1 MVLVLSER
9 ISISP
14 VVNHLLMTIL
24 KLEVEGEKTRNLIVE
39 PQKSGTW
46 DLSQQTPVNPWEKRT
61 TNSMSFHSTR
71 AQASRKKHSFML
83 TSQPVAMCFFLRK
96 EGTYLDEWN
105 ISFKF
110 GPFSGEH
117 SFHFRAVTS
126 RRMFHHQPKTQPQN
140 TKKQQ
145 KIPPATKSDH
155 FNFSLKKK
163 CENSCILKLFESP
176 LTKRWGGIP

>member
-24 KLEVEGEKTRNLIVE
+24 KLEVEGKKTRNLIVE

-71 AQASRKKHSFML
+71 AQAFRKKNSFML
-83 TSQPVAMCFFLRK
+83 PSQPVAMWDFFLRK

-105 ISFKF
+105 ISFKN

-117 SFHFRAVTS
+117 
-126 RRMFHHQPKTQPQN
+126 
-140 TKKQQ
+140 
-145 KIPPATKSDH
+145 
-155 FNFSLKKK
+155 
-163 CENSCILKLFESP
+163 
-176 LTKRWGGIP
+176 